1 MSLQLVL
8 NGAKDG
14 GRTMTNIQT
23 AYAAGEIEKA
33 VPVNILYHRA
43 LRLSDVER
51 RRVAQ
56 PARNRVF
63 PACHQGARFRP
74 GKICANLNRF
84 QLAPTLCRPHRRTS
98 SQAPKL
104 NTTRSVPRRD
114 SHRPV
119 WSRDILRV
127 PRARVR
133 GRNPTA

>member
-33 VPVNILYHRA
+33 VPVNLLYHRA

-74 GKICANLNRF
+74 GKICADR
-84 QLAPTLCRPHRRTS
+84 Q
-98 SQAPKL
+98 
-104 NTTRSVPRRD
+104 
-114 SHRPV
+114 
-119 WSRDILRV
+119 
-127 PRARVR
+127 R
-133 GRNPTA
+133 GRYPRTRGRPRGQTAPHAPRLKTT